1 MTALF
6 VGEVGPVDAA
16 EALRTALAEHEITAD
31 VHDGYGLAV
40 VSVWVDLLVWCDG
53 RRFWWRT
60 DWNARQ
66 HRPVYAWHS
75 ALEPVQAARRV
86 ARRYAD
92 LRHERPARPEER
104 SACPQ

>member
-6 VGEVGPVDAA
+6 VGEGGAVDAA

-60 DWNARQ
+60 EWNARQ
-66 HRPVYAWHS
+66 RRPVYAWHS
-75 ALEPVQAARRV
+75 ALEPVQAAQRV

-92 LRHERPARPEER
+92 LRRKHPARPEEG